1 MDSMTDEISLSAF
14 ADAVAAATPAPAGG
28 SVAAVCA
35 ALAAALTAMVGR
47 IAQAKPGAQDNMGL
61 ADLIESADRARGR
74 LLELAGEDARAFEAV
89 IVARRNTAGSELDRA
104 DRLAK
109 AWRKAARVPSDVVL
123 LSRQVAQLAKRA
135 AREGPA
141 STIGDAVMAAL
152 VAAATA
158 AGSQINLRLN
168 VQAAGSPPDLRV
180 LVDQSEAVLR
190 ETQQAA
196 ADTRM
201 AAEERLTGEKTE
213 VPAEPSGG

>member
-1 MDSMTDEISLSAF
+1 MTDDITLAGF
-14 ADAVAAATPAPAGG
+14 AESVAAATPAPAGG

-47 IAQAKPGAQDNMGL
+47 VAQAKAGGPDNAGL

-89 IVARRNTAGSELDRA
+89 IVARRSTAGTDLDRA
-104 DRLAK
+104 ERLAK

-141 STIGDAVMAAL
+141 STLGDAVMAAL

-158 AGSQINLRLN
+158 AGSMINLRLN

-180 LVDQSEAVLR
+180 LVDQSEVILR
-190 ETQQAA
+190 ETQHAA
-196 ADTRM
+196 ADTRL
-201 AAEERLTGEKTE
+201 AAEERLTGGGAKSGG
-213 VPAEPSGG
+213 PAE

>member
-1 MDSMTDEISLSAF
+1 MADDISLAAF
-14 ADAVAAATPAPAGG
+14 AEAVAAATPAPAGG

-47 IAQAKPGAQDNMGL
+47 VAQAKAGAQDNAGL
-61 ADLIESADRARGR
+61 ADLIESADRARHR
-74 LLELAGEDARAFEAV
+74 LLELAGEDARAFEGV
-89 IVARRNTAGSELDRA
+89 IVARRNTAGTELDRA

-123 LSRQVAQLAKRA
+123 LSRQVAQLAWRA

-141 STIGDAVMAAL
+141 STVGDAVMAGL

-168 VQAAGSPPDLRV
+168 VRAAGSPADLRV
-180 LVDQSEAVLR
+180 LVDQSEVILR
-190 ETQQAA
+190 ETQRAA
-196 ADTRM
+196 ADTRLV
-201 AAEERLTGEKTE
+201 AEERLTT
-213 VPAEPSGG
+213 ASGSAARP